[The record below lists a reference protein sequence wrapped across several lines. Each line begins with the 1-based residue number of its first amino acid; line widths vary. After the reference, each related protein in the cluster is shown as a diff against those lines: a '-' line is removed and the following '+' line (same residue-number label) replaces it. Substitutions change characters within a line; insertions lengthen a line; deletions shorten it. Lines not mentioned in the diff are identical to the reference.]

1 MIFSTKTKAEGAFM
15 NKSRKI
21 IFKISFVIL
30 GIILSIAF
38 LFHNQTIIAEASF
51 STDANYKSAVLIE
64 KNSKQILFENASD
77 EKLPIASVTKLMTIL
92 ITLEKIDDGT
102 ISLDDKVAVS
112 ANASG
117 MGGSQIFLDADN
129 EYVLGELLKS
139 VIVASANDSS
149 VALAEYIAG
158 SESNFVRLMNERAKE
173 LNMTNTNYCNCT
185 GLPSAEGYSTAYDQ
199 ALLLSA
205 VLDFDTYHAYSS
217 IWYEDFTHPSGRTT
231 QMANTNKLSRYY
243 EGCIGGKTGST
254 NEAKYCLAVGAV
266 RNDMSLIS
274 VVLGA
279 DSSKERFKCASD
291 LLNYGFE
298 NFESKTLFSDKDLEG
313 MSIKIKGMD
322 RSTRLRAERNYTL
335 VSKIG
340 EDVNYS
346 LNYNLPSMLLS
357 VKRNQVVGNVE
368 IVVNGVVVDKINI
381 LAQDSHR
388 EANVWDYFREI
399 IEN

>member
-1 MIFSTKTKAEGAFM
+1 M
-15 NKSRKI
+15 RKNCSI
-21 IFKISFVIL
+21 IFKLSFIIISLIL
-30 GIILSIAF
+30 CIAF
-38 LFHNQTIIAEASF
+38 LMPNRTIVAEASF
-51 STDANYKSAVLIE
+51 TTNANYKSAVLIE
-64 KNSKQILFENASD
+64 KNSKQVLFENASD

-92 ITLEKIDDGT
+92 ITLEKIEEGS
-102 ISLDDKVAVS
+102 ISLDDKVTVS

-158 SESNFVRLMNERAKE
+158 SENNFVRLMNERAKE
-173 LNMTNTNYCNCT
+173 LKMTNTNYANCT

-205 VLDFDTYHAYSS
+205 VLDYDTYHTYSS
-217 IWYEDFTHPSGRTT
+217 IWYEDFIHPSGRAT

-254 NEAKYCLAVGAV
+254 NEAKYCLAVGAK

-274 VVLGA
+274 IVLGA
-279 DSSKERFKCASD
+279 DSSQERFKCASD

-298 NFESKTLFSDKDLEG
+298 NFESKTLFSDKDLDG
-313 MSIKIKGMD
+313 KSIKIKGMD

-346 LNYNLPSMLLS
+346 INYNLPSMLTS
-357 VKRNQVVGNVE
+357 VKQNQVVGNAE
-368 IVVNGVVVDKINI
+368 IIVNGVVVDKINI
-381 LAQDSHR
+381 LALDSHR
-388 EANVWDYFREI
+388 EANAWDYFKEI
-399 IEN
+399 INK